1 MSEVED
7 LEQRIRTLRE
17 RISDLSRASVRI
29 STSLDLDTV
38 LAEVV
43 DSARSLTGARFGSVT
58 TVDSSGEFQ
67 DFVTRG
73 TTDSERE
80 RLLSWPEGPRLFEYL
95 RDLPGPIRVK
105 DLPSHVAG
113 LGIDG
118 SVLLPYSP
126 FLGTPMRHRGE
137 LIGSFWLAQNEND
150 TEFTA
155 EDEELLVLFAGQ
167 AAAAIANAKSY
178 RDEQH
183 TRANLEALIDTSPVG
198 VVVFNATSA
207 EPISVNREATRIV
220 EHLRGPGY
228 SHEELL
234 RLVSCKR
241 ADGSEFSLDQL
252 PLATIL
258 GRADTIRA
266 EEFVLSIPDGTS
278 ISALVSATPVHG
290 DQGIETVV
298 VTLQDLEP
306 LQDIDRMRADFL
318 NMVSQELRFPLTS
331 IKGATTTVLDSQRS
345 LSTSEVLQFVRIVD
359 DQAGRMTSLI
369 GDLFDAGSI
378 DAGTLFINPE
388 PTDSIALVNEA
399 QQAFVDGG
407 GIHQLQVD
415 IQKDL
420 PPVLADRG
428 RIVQVLGTLLTNA
441 TRFAP
446 TSTIRI
452 AATFE
457 NGFVE
462 FSVDDDGRGLTS
474 DELKNLFRKYT
485 SSPQDNRRLD
495 LNVGLAV
502 CKGII
507 ETHGGRIRAESAGLG
522 TGTRIAFT
530 LPIADNL
537 VSSNLTGSNATELGE
552 RIRVLAVDNDP
563 QTLRFVRETLDGV
576 GFDTHIASHIEEF
589 ERILKNEKPALV
601 LINLLMPGNDGVEL
615 VSQIPALEALPIIFM
630 SPNNREESFS
640 RALNAGAEDYLV
652 KPFAPTELIARVRG
666 VLRRREGPAL
676 FTLHDLTIDYPRR
689 RATLADH
696 EIDLTATEYNLL
708 ATLSRNAGRV
718 LSYDELARRVW
729 DRRDEVDPKLV
740 RAFIKRLRGKLS
752 DPVSNPTYILTQRGV
767 GYQMPMS
774 SSNVTI
780 P

>member
-7 LEQRIRTLRE
+7 LEQRIRALRE

-126 FLGTPMRHRGE
+126 FQGTPMRHRGE
-137 LIGSFWLAQNEND
+137 LIGSFWLAQKENG

-258 GRADTIRA
+258 GRADTVRA

-369 GDLFDAGSI
+369 SDLFDAGSI

-428 RIVQVLGTLLTNA
+428 RVVQVLGTLLTNA

-446 TSTIRI
+446 ISTIRI

-462 FSVDDDGRGLTS
+462 IAVDDDGRGLS
-474 DELKNLFRKYT
+474 PDELSNLFRKYT
-485 SSPQDNRRLD
+485 SSSQADQRLD

-537 VSSNLTGSNATELGE
+537 VSSNLTGSNANEPGE

-576 GFDTHIASHIEEF
+576 GFDTHITSHVEEF

-601 LINLLMPGNDGVEL
+601 LINLLMPGSDGVEL

-640 RALNAGAEDYLV
+640 RALSVGAEDYLV

-676 FTLHDLTIDYPRR
+676 FTLEDLTIDYPRR
-689 RATLADH
+689 SATLADR

-740 RAFIKRLRGKLS
+740 RAFIKRLRGKLG

-767 GYQMPMS
+767 GYQMPMP